1 MNKSFRLVI
10 GNAKVR
16 STRAVNKRRATMN
29 KKRIFVLLMPLL
41 VVVSLLSTASSRALA
56 GPPDPPRGRGQER
69 ITHED
74 RKAAAGRAFQ
84 QGALNPLMLDATA
97 EMEMAMAMPGD
108 APRYFSH
115 PNYANS
121 PLPEVTP
128 GTVVAVGNPLVE
140 RAYATDNA
148 SNVFVVIPAALPDGL
163 LQSFQS
169 WNQAAAGGSFQP
181 SAGLNFPRLRP
192 AAH

>member
-121 PLPEVTP
+121 PLPEVNSCVVTP
-128 GTVVAVGNPLVE
+128 VGNHWLTGPTP
-140 RAYATDNA
+140 RDNA
-148 SNVFVVIPAALPDGL
+148 TNVFVVIPTALPDGL
-163 LQSFQS
+163 VQSF
-169 WNQAAAGGSFQP
+169 P
-181 SAGLNFPRLRP
+181 DLEPGLGRGQLRSPRP
-192 AAH
+192 G